1 MDYINSILEAIGKT
15 PLLKLNKIGKDV
27 NANVFVKL
35 EHLNP
40 SGSYKD
46 RMALSMIDA
55 AEKGETWNGKKLSP
69 GGTVVEASAGN
80 TASAVALVCAAKG
93 YKSQIFLYRYN
104 FEKGTDARFKITQA
118 YGPEVKISS
127 EPEKYLSEESAE
139 AFFKI
144 NKDLPHVMA
153 AKVDCAREEEK
164 NPNTVWVDQIYNK
177 ANYRGQMSMGYEIF
191 DQLDGKIDAV
201 GCSASSGA
209 SLYGMCLALREKGIR
224 PEITF
229 GVVPEGSEQYIDMKK
244 MESDRSE
251 FHISD
256 LKKRIAG
263 AMGLQKWVTEKSILE
278 QMIMDGYPDK
288 FFCITDEEARA
299 MANRLCR
306 EEGIYCGMSSGA
318 NVAVALK
325 IASRMKK
332 GQNVV
337 TLIVDRRDRY
347 LSEYPNDKYVV

>member
-153 AKVDCAREEEK
+153 AKVDCATEEEK